1 MNRKNLSTQI
11 TPRQLKVL
19 NTIAQFEDRQ
29 CYSATIAEIAH
40 ELNVSRT
47 TVFEHIAA
55 LREKKLLTKSK
66 GKARSSTITQKARRL
81 LDEQEQKTQAHEIP
95 PAVPH
100 GIPLLG
106 RVAAGYA
113 IEAIENR
120 ESLALTDLFGN
131 QDDIFSLQVTGESMI
146 NAGISN
152 GDYII
157 CKRAVNA
164 YNGQIVI
171 AIIDENEVTVKRF
184 FQEDDTIR
192 LQPENE
198 EFEPI
203 YTQNCRIE
211 AIVLGLLH
219 TFR

>member
-1 MNRKNLSTQI
+1 MNKINPGDQI
-11 TPRQLKVL
+11 TPRQLDVL
-19 NTIAQFEDRQ
+19 SIIGQFEDRQ
-29 CYSATIAEIAH
+29 CYSATIAEIAQ
-40 ELNVSRT
+40 ELGVSRT

-55 LREKKLLTKSK
+55 LREKKMLTKSK
-66 GKARSSTITQKARRL
+66 GKARSSTITAKARRL
-81 LDEQEQKTQAHEIP
+81 LEEKLHKTQMYEAP
-95 PAVPH
+95 S

-120 ESLALTDLFGN
+120 ETLALTDLFGN
-131 QDDIFSLQVTGESMI
+131 QDDIFSLQVSGESMI

-152 GDYII
+152 GDYVI

-171 AIIDENEVTVKRF
+171 AIIDENEVTLKRF
-184 FQEDDTIR
+184 YQEEDTIR

-198 EFEPI
+198 DFEPI
-203 YTQNCRIE
+203 FTQNCRIE
-211 AIVLGLLH
+211 AIIIGLLH